1 MKNRFKTFLFT
12 YFYFTPQEKRG
23 LGALLLLFAILQ
35 SLVWAFRIW
44 AQPAPNYFKQISFEV
59 LHDSLLKQGAYT
71 SEEEPDSQ
79 AYFSSNPKA
88 AFSVRTELKDSSY
101 TKKKYTTPKI
111 LELNTCDSLELVA
124 LPKIGPYMAHKILQ
138 YRIQLGGFYRIEQL
152 TEIYGFQE
160 DWLFDLESRLHVDPS
175 LRVKVDV
182 NQVSFEQ
189 LKKHPYFKIT
199 LSRAIV
205 QYRVQHGAYTTL
217 SDLKKIKL
225 VNDSI
230 YQLIVPY
237 CDLKP

>member
-44 AQPAPNYFKQISFEV
+44 AQPAPNYFKQVSFEV
-59 LHDSLLKQGAYT
+59 LQDSLVIQAAFT
-71 SEEEPDSQ
+71 SEEEADSP
-79 AYFSSNPKA
+79 AYFSGNHRA
-88 AFSVRTELKDSSY
+88 ALSVRTEQKDSTY
-101 TKKKYTTPKI
+101 AKKKYTTPKI

-138 YRIQLGGFYRIEQL
+138 YRSQLGGFYSLEQL
-152 TEIYGFQE
+152 TEIFGFQE
-160 DWLFDLESRLHVDPS
+160 DWLFDLEPRLRVDPS

-205 QYRVQHGAYTTL
+205 QYRAQHGAYAAL

-230 YQLIVPY
+230 YQLILPY